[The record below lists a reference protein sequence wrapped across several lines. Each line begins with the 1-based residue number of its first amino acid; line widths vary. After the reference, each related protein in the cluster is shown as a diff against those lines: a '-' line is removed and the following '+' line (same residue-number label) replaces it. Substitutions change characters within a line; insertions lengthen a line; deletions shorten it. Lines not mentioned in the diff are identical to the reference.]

1 MLRRKFIG
9 LSAYIGD
16 GGGYREDENNDLST
30 HFKKLK
36 ILTKLN
42 SKKLGGMK

>member
-9 LSAYIGD
+9 LNAHIGD
-16 GGGYREDENNDLST
+16 GVGYREDENNDLST

-36 ILTKLN
+36 I
-42 SKKLGGMK
+42 